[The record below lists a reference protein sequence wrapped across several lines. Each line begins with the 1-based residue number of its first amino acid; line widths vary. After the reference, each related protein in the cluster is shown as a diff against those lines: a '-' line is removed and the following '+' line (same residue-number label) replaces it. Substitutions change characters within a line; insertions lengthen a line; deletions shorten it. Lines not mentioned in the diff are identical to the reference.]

1 MQKKKRETMSDKI
14 HLYAVND
21 TDEALDRQK
30 AVEAALELI
39 RTELEGCGEH
49 QSSIEHHM
57 EHLSAYADRI
67 QEALK
72 TRKK

>member
-1 MQKKKRETMSDKI
+1 MSDKI

-21 TDEALDRQK
+21 SDEAHDRQK

-39 RTELEGCGEH
+39 RTELESGAPHE
-49 QSSIEHHM
+49 SIQHHM
-57 EHLSAYADRI
+57 EHLAQYADRI

-72 TRKK
+72 TAKRK

>member
-1 MQKKKRETMSDKI
+1 MSDKI

-21 TDEALDRQK
+21 SDEAHDRQK

-39 RTELEGCGEH
+39 RTQLESGSATE
-49 QSSIEHHM
+49 SIQHHM
-57 EHLSAYADRI
+57 EHLGEYADKI

-72 TRKK
+72 TGKKK